1 MKNPELLEDFKE
13 ILEEYN
19 KVYDVNFSF
28 VGDFRDPDIMCCEE
42 PTADGYSVW
51 LLKEATEAVCVS
63 ENLYYYEPRISDIMR
78 LMHDMHDDS
87 VEAFVEVDGSYIA
100 EWMYEALC
108 TKFERYQ
115 ELKLQD

>member
-1 MKNPELLEDFKE
+1 MKNPELLEDFNE
-13 ILEEYN
+13 ILEEFN

-28 VGDFRDPDIMCCEE
+28 TDSYRDPDVVCCEE
-42 PTADGYSVW
+42 STADGYSVW
-51 LLKEATEAVCVS
+51 ILKEAGEAVCVP

-78 LMHDMHDDS
+78 LMHDMHGDS
-87 VEAFVEVDGSYIA
+87 VEAFVEVCKSYIA

>member
-1 MKNPELLEDFKE
+1 MD
-13 ILEEYN
+13 
-19 KVYDVNFSF
+19 
-28 VGDFRDPDIMCCEE
+28 
-42 PTADGYSVW
+42 T
-51 LLKEATEAVCVS
+51 KEAGEAVCVP

-87 VEAFVEVDGSYIA
+87 VEAFVEVCKSYIA